1 MEERGFVFSCF
12 LLYNDST
19 VIRGKGISMKKGIS
33 QEGLK
38 LIACFTMLIDHIGY
52 EIIYPVYSGM
62 SIVSATD
69 LPQVRMVYRLYLLC
83 RCIGR
88 IAFPIFAFLLV
99 EGFHHTRSRKK
110 YALRLVLGVLLA
122 EIPYNLMVSGQA
134 FWQQQSVMVTLLLG
148 FCAVWCMDRFRSL
161 AWKPVVMLPFALL
174 AELMMTDYGWAG
186 VVLVALFELSR
197 QMYSPNLIRTGG
209 MIVLF
214 HHMSSYVFQVGNFA
228 LPMQV
233 LGVLAMV
240 FIANYRGEKRT
251 HNPVAQWAFYLFYPV
266 HMLILW
272 AIGTMIPQILL
283 LGISIAA

>member
-1 MEERGFVFSCF
+1 
-12 LLYNDST
+12 
-19 VIRGKGISMKKGIS
+19 MKKGIS

-38 LIACFTMLIDHIGY
+38 LIACLSMLIDHIGY

-122 EIPYNLMVSGQA
+122 EIPYDLMVSGQV

-148 FCAVWCMDRFRSL
+148 FCAVTVMEKCHSL
-161 AWKPVVMLPFALL
+161 AWKPVAAIPFALAAKL
-174 AELMMTDYGWAG
+174 LMTDYGWVG
-186 VVLVALFELSR
+186 VVLIALFELSR
-197 QMYSPNLIRTGG
+197 QMYSPNLVRTGG

-214 HHMSSYVFQVGNFA
+214 HYMSSHVFQIGGITF
-228 LPMQV
+228 PMQV
-233 LGVLAMV
+233 LGVLSML
-240 FIANYRGEKRT
+240 FIMNYDGQKRT
-251 HNPVAQWAFYLFYPV
+251 YNPIVQWAYYLFYPV
-266 HMLILW
+266 HMLALW